1 MYACMHACLVLEGGG
16 PRASASSAERA
27 YMHACMHV
35 YRREMLEMCCRL
47 VPMGAPFGPP
57 FGQLLGVICRIHCS
71 RLDRVLSLRAAFRST
86 FWAVTRGDLLFRVVA
101 SELHACA
108 LFRARFDQL
117 LGVIYEA
124 RRREHATRRRPK
136 FPTHASP

>member
-1 MYACMHACLVLEGGG
+1 MPLGANGRSFWVPIWPVTGGDFQDSLL
-16 PRASASSAERA
+16 A
-27 YMHACMHV
+27 V
-35 YRREMLEMCCRL
+35 
-47 VPMGAPFGPP
+47 
-57 FGQLLGVICRIHCS
+57 GQH
-71 RLDRVLSLRAAFRST
+71 VLSLRAAFRST

-101 SELHACA
+101 YELHACA

-124 RRREHATRRRPK
+124 REREQATRRRPK